1 MSLYVILSLVVRT
14 SKMTYSN
21 SNNNHVASDE
31 MHSLPGFWAMLAKF
45 NVQYQEHN
53 PIFNS
58 VCSYIDLTGIKKI
71 QKIKEE
77 STSNYMHLIIKSGA
91 VAP

>member
-31 MHSLPGFWAMLAKF
+31 MHSLPGFRAILAKF